1 MPIAGCEEGNKPI
14 EYALEST
21 ENLEKEIEKKKNL
34 TIRKVFNEITDIQN
48 TIDIPSYNL
57 GKKVIPKSSL
67 PHRNF
72 RNTDCCFRRRC
83 KLENAANKLPCVA
96 KRITN
101 V

>member
-57 GKKVIPKSSL
+57 GKKVIPKSS

-72 RNTDCCFRRRC
+72 RSTDCCFRRCC
-83 KLENAANKLPCVA
+83 KLENPTNKLPRVA
-96 KRITN
+96 KHITN